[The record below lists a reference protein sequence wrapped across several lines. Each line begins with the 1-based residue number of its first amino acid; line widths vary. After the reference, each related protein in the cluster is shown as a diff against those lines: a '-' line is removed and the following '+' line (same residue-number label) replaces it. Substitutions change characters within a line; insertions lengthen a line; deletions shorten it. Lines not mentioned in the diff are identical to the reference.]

1 MSEQNPDA
9 DAARIDRELGERL
22 RQVRKA
28 RGLSQ
33 TELGKAAGVTFQQ
46 MQKYERGANR
56 VSTSALLLFA
66 RKLEV
71 PVTELLGDNDNSAA
85 PIDWSLLET
94 PEAREVLAAL
104 QQIASPRRRRLVLA
118 LAKELADA
126 GEG

>member
-1 MSEQNPDA
+1 
-9 DAARIDRELGERL
+9 
-22 RQVRKA
+22 
-28 RGLSQ
+28 
-33 TELGKAAGVTFQQ
+33 
-46 MQKYERGANR
+46 